1 MLITRTEKEK
11 QVIKLAE
18 DGKTTRDIAKV
29 AHISLKDIG
38 KIIRKAAGDSDSQD
52 EKEKRSL
59 SPYAKAFQMF
69 KEPAC
74 RRCYR
79 T

>member
-38 KIIRKAAGDSDSQD
+38 KIIRKAAGDSDSQ
-52 EKEKRSL
+52 E
-59 SPYAKAFQMF
+59 
-69 KEPAC
+69 
-74 RRCYR
+74 
-79 T
+79 